1 MKKFH
6 ITIKNNETGEIT
18 HDLDTSAIVAGI
30 LDDDGS
36 YAVSATSCDAFG
48 LLNAI
53 SSAEKAIDHLLK
65 RHPELLILKTIME
78 KSEDETEETTETT
91 EN

>member
-6 ITIKNNETGEIT
+6 VTIKNNETGEIT

-36 YAVSATSCDAFG
+36 YSVGATSCDAFG

-53 SSAEKAIDHLLK
+53 DGAEKAIDHLLK